1 MNSVKLLTKIKSFR
15 DKDLETCKKLINI
28 NSWPEYYSDE
38 FFDHENKQLPISV
51 VLSDGHPFQLVD
63 INNINLSNSYSQEY
77 RKGGENSEKPFI
89 RNSLRAQGYFLDV
102 QPIKLRLHKNGVL
115 SVGSGITR
123 LTLLIELGFKNA
135 ICAIYKGVEDASDI
149 EVNNAFNV
157 FFFRDNAAHRHSG
170 MITAEDV
177 VFNIKNSVI
186 KGEIDLDPD
195 AIRYQVNAMTE
206 PTPWNEKTKEKI
218 AANIFNDCNN
228 YTDENGKE
236 VIVKSYSSKAAI
248 NDFMVNYRDTATIKY
263 MVFSTGSTKKL
274 AYAIGAALKNKAIQE
289 IRLVF
294 HTDKLEAF
302 DLEATYIKRVND
314 AIAEVKEY
322 WNHLGFLFDEA
333 LVSSKVKIYGC
344 LPAISTLTPNMNEM
358 VVFGVNDFFLRN
370 SILTTKTKKAIS
382 ASLASFMLDDNEE
395 TEETEETEEA

>member
-15 DKDLETCKKLINI
+15 DKDLETCKKLINV

-38 FFDHENKQLPISV
+38 FFDHENKQLPISI
-51 VLSDGHPFQLVD
+51 VLSDDHPFQLVD
-63 INNINLSNSYSQEY
+63 TNNINLSNSYSQEF

-135 ICAIYKGVEDASDI
+135 ICTIYRGLEDASDI

-186 KGEIDLDPD
+186 KKEIDLDPD

-218 AANIFNDCNN
+218 AANIFNDCNK
-228 YTDENGKE
+228 YTDENGDKIKGRGWCKAGCFGQAVVDAVVVAIPT
-236 VIVKSYSSKAAI
+236 VIAI
-248 NDFMVNYRDTATIKY
+248 I
-263 MVFSTGSTKKL
+263 L
-274 AYAIGAALKNKAIQE
+274 A
-289 IRLVF
+289 
-294 HTDKLEAF
+294 
-302 DLEATYIKRVND
+302 
-314 AIAEVKEY
+314 
-322 WNHLGFLFDEA
+322 
-333 LVSSKVKIYGC
+333 
-344 LPAISTLTPNMNEM
+344 
-358 VVFGVNDFFLRN
+358 
-370 SILTTKTKKAIS
+370 
-382 ASLASFMLDDNEE
+382 
-395 TEETEETEEA
+395 